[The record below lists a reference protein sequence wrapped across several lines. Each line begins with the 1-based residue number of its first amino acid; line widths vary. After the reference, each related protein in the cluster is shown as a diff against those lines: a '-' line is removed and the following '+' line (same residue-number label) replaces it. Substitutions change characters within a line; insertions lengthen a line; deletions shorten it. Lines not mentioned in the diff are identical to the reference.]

1 MTAAT
6 QKIALSGLPR
16 RLVEDNLLSEEV
28 AQKSLVA
35 SSKKHQQ
42 FVTYLVENKL
52 LDSSSIALSASQ
64 EFGVPLF
71 QLEALDLTVAPIGLV
86 DEKLIR
92 IHHALP
98 IFRRGNRLF
107 LAVSDPTNIQ
117 GLDEIKF
124 HTGLAI
130 EAIVVEEEKL
140 VRAIESALEANDT
153 SMSDL
158 LDADLDNLDISSEDQ
173 DTQRKEGDLDVDDAP
188 VVRFV
193 NKMLLD
199 AINSGAS
206 DIHFEPYEKTFR
218 VRLRQDGILHEVSS
232 PPV

>member
-1 MTAAT
+1 MATAT

-16 RLVEDNLLSEEV
+16 RLVEDSLLSEEI
-28 AQKSLVA
+28 AQKAILESA
-35 SSKKHQQ
+35 KKRQQ
-42 FVTYLVENKL
+42 FVSYLVENKL
-52 LDSSSIALSASQ
+52 LDSQGIALSASQ

-71 QLEALDLTVAPIGLV
+71 QLEALDMSVAPIGLV

-130 EAIVVEEEKL
+130 EAIVVEEQKL
-140 VRAIESALEANDT
+140 VRAIEAALEAKDT

-158 LDADLDNLDISSEDQ
+158 LDADLDNLDISSDDQ
-173 DTQRKEGDLDVDDAP
+173 DTQKKRGRP
-188 VVRFV
+188 GCRRCPGG
-193 NKMLLD
+193 
-199 AINSGAS
+199 S
-206 DIHFEPYEKTFR
+206 
-218 VRLRQDGILHEVSS
+218 LRQQDAVGCHQQWCFGHSF
-232 PPV
+232 